1 MLGRGVFASGEDFS
15 PCRLQASLTRS
26 TAQMRTPFCNILL
39 RRWALVLSFHEIKIN
54 TIHEGWCSFLWR
66 RKRDSN
72 PRAFWAN
79 GFQDR
84 LVVTASIFL
93 HIYGVV
99 HYTIYMQSYFE
110 VARETRFTNPLR
122 IPHEDASSLLV
133 SGKCGY
139 PRQRYSCD
147 VVNHLTNYLIVR
159 HSVRFPIL
167 F

>member
-1 MLGRGVFASGEDFS
+1 VLDIALDVCCFAIFATRKKSVFSRLLGSFATDI
-15 PCRLQASLTRS
+15 PT
-26 TAQMRTPFCNILL
+26 N
-39 RRWALVLSFHEIKIN
+39 
-54 TIHEGWCSFLWR
+54 
-66 RKRDSN
+66 
-72 PRAFWAN
+72 
-79 GFQDR
+79 FQDR

-110 VARETRFTNPLR
+110 VARKTRFTNPLR
-122 IPHEDASSLLV
+122 IPHEDASSSPV

-159 HSVRFPIL
+159 YCVICARFCENMLRFIRSMQKNLRIL
-167 F
+167 ANVFSPLE